1 MTHILQAKGQGQRL
15 LGSKIRVEIDGRT
28 VKSWV
33 SPLFPQAIH
42 YKISDWE

>member
-28 VKSWV
+28 DGWTEAIA
-33 SPLFPQAIH
+33 SPSLLC
-42 YKISDWE
+42 